1 MQIQLVQN
9 EIEQA
14 LRRYV
19 ADLINI
25 KEGTQINID
34 LSAGRGADGFKATID
49 LVLATAGANVLPPA
63 STNPAAVQ
71 EEKVKTE
78 PKEEKKAAKADVQ
91 KAAQTQASA
100 ESKPEAQ
107 TQTGAATGSATVAGE
122 ETATETA
129 QTATADATA
138 DVAQTEAAATEA
150 QSGEGEQAAQ
160 PRKSLFGG
168 LTKPVNE

>member
-1 MQIQLVQN
+1 MQIQLVQT

-14 LRRYV
+14 LRNYING
-19 ADLINI
+19 LINI

-49 LVLATAGANVLPPA
+49 IVALADQAQTAVKAETKPA
-63 STNPAAVQ
+63 EKEKAKSEPV
-71 EEKVKTE
+71 EEKQAS
-78 PKEEKKAAKADVQ
+78 KAAET

-129 QTATADATA
+129 QTATADVTA
-138 DVAQTEAAATEA
+138 DVAQTEAAATET

>member
-49 LVLATAGANVLPPA
+49 LVLATAGASVAPQQPQTKPA
-63 STNPAAVQ
+63 DKEKAKSEPA
-71 EEKVKTE
+71 EEKQTS
-78 PKEEKKAAKADVQ
+78 KAAET